1 DGGRGAPLGVEEA
14 PRVTGVRLY
23 LRPSLRP
30 LGDGAIRI
38 GIGEGI
44 DPSVHR
50 RVRAACLALD
60 RARLPGVLECVPTY
74 EAVTVFYLPTLVR
87 YAELEGAIEAALSG
101 LREGEVPV
109 GRRFTL
115 PVRYGGE
122 WGPDLESLASS
133 HGMSPGEAIE
143 AHQGVAYRV
152 YMIGFAPGFPYL
164 GGLPE
169 RLWTPRLETP
179 RTAVPA
185 GSVGIGGEQTGVY
198 PLETPGGWRIIG
210 RTPVPLY
217 DPSQTPPALLAA
229 GDFVRFRSV
238 GTEEYRDVED
248 RVSRRTYAV
257 ESAPHEGA

>member
-1 DGGRGAPLGVEEA
+1 MTAAGPY
-14 PRVTGVRLY
+14 PRPR
-23 LRPSLRP
+23 LRP
-30 LGDGAIRI
+30 LGDAAIRI
-38 GIGEGI
+38 GLGEGI

-60 RARLPGVLECVPTY
+60 RARLPGVLETVPTY
-74 EAVTVFYLPTLVR
+74 EAVTVFYRPAVVG
-87 YAELEGAIEAALSG
+87 YADLERAIESALAG
-101 LREGEVPV
+101 LRDGEVPT

-115 PVRYGGE
+115 PVRYGGP

-133 HGMSPGEAIE
+133 HGMSPEEAIE
-143 AHQGVAYRV
+143 AHRTGLYRV

-179 RTAVPA
+179 RVSVPA

-217 DPSQTPPALLAA
+217 DPDRTPPALLAS
-229 GDFVRFRSV
+229 GDFVRFRPV
-238 GTEEYRDVED
+238 ETEEYREVED
-248 RVSRRTYAV
+248 RVRRRAYAV
-257 ESAPHEGA
+257 ECAPHEET

>member
-1 DGGRGAPLGVEEA
+1 MTE
-14 PRVTGVRLY
+14 VRLY
-23 LRPSLRP
+23 PRPSLRP
-30 LGDGAIRI
+30 LGDAAIRI
-38 GIGEGI
+38 GLGEGI

-74 EAVTVFYLPTLVR
+74 EAVTVFYRPTVVG
-87 YAELEGAIEAALSG
+87 YADLERAIESALAG
-101 LREGEVPV
+101 LREGEVAA

-115 PVRYGGE
+115 PVRYGGP

-133 HGMSPGEAIE
+133 HGMSPEEVIE
-143 AHQGVAYRV
+143 AHRGVAYRV

-169 RLWTPRLETP
+169 RLWTPRLDTP
-179 RTAVPA
+179 RTSVPA

-198 PLETPGGWRIIG
+198 PLETPGGWRVIG

-217 DPSQTPPALLAA
+217 DPDGTPPALLAA
-229 GDFVRFRSV
+229 GDFVRFRPV

-248 RVSRRTYAV
+248 RVRRRAYAV
-257 ESAPHEGA
+257 ECAPHEET

>member
-1 DGGRGAPLGVEEA
+1 MTEA
-14 PRVTGVRLY
+14 GLYPRPR
-23 LRPSLRP
+23 LRP
-30 LGDGAIRI
+30 LGDAAIRI

-74 EAVTVFYLPTLVR
+74 EAVTVFYRPYVAR
-87 YAELEGAIEAALSG
+87 YADLEGAIEATLAD
-101 LREGEVPV
+101 LREGEVPA

-115 PVRYGGE
+115 PVRYGGP
-122 WGPDLESLASS
+122 WGPDLDSVASS
-133 HGMSPGEAIE
+133 RGMSPEEVIE
-143 AHQGVAYRV
+143 VHQGAAYRV
-152 YMIGFAPGFPYL
+152 YLIGFAPGFPYL

-179 RTAVPA
+179 RTSVPA

-217 DPSQTPPALLAA
+217 DPARTPPALLAA

-238 GTEEYRDVED
+238 ATEEYRDVED

-257 ESAPHEGA
+257 ESEPEEGG